1 MTEWDGTVAEVKQHW
16 KRAGRAERIS
26 AKRLMYESSTTA
38 SSFILEHSLQLRKA
52 GDLLCRDIV
61 MSQY

>member
-1 MTEWDGTVAEVKQHW
+1 MTEWEGTVAEVKQHW

-26 AKRLMYESSTTA
+26 ARRLMYEVQPQQVR
-38 SSFILEHSLQLRKA
+38 LQLRKA

>member
-1 MTEWDGTVAEVKQHW
+1 MTEWEGTVAEVKQHW

-26 AKRLMYESSTTA
+26 ARHLMYEVQPQQVR
-38 SSFILEHSLQLRKA
+38 LQLRKA
-52 GDLLCRDIV
+52 GDLLCRVIV